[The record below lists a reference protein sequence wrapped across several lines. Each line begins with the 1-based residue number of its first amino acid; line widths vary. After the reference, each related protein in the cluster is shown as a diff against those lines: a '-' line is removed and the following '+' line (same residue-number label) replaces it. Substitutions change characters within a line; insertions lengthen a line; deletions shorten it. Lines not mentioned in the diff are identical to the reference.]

1 MPIVAQRLGNINV
14 TIMAK
19 TQVAKD
25 IVTKTLRV
33 EADGIPQYTH
43 TSVVLDLSQGAY
55 LIKYLETNVTESP
68 IIPYRQE
75 RRYIFGSNKAKIS
88 VVGDVVGPAFPTMP
102 MNASSMLR
110 KPFDCAEQNMFNFAV
125 NIYTLLYLRL
135 TGQRRSDLEKQ
146 AFKYLNIQYQR
157 QLSYKNSDGSFRAFR
172 WNNRPSVWMTAFC
185 ARILHKA
192 TFQEWENYLY
202 IDPDIIQDSIAWLL
216 KHQTQDGAF
225 VETSGNP
232 HNRRMNLT
240 SQIHGDHSNLRNIS
254 LTAHVLITLAEV
266 RDLRGDVG
274 AKASNARTSAQR
286 YLERMLHI
294 ITNYDDPY
302 ELSIVTYALNLVNS
316 VEAEEA
322 FNLLDQ
328 KMREVSGMRYWG
340 KDPIPPPKT
349 QIENN
354 RPFLL
359 PRLPNKYDSSNIE
372 TTAYGLLV
380 HIAKQAVIQK
390 EIVEWLNNQR
400 LYDAGWASTQDTV
413 IALQA
418 LIEYA
423 VQSRLREVIDI
434 TITIEAPSSTN
445 FSQII
450 HIGEENLSQLQ
461 EFDIPNPFGAVIVK
475 AQGSGLAIVQLDV
488 QYNVDWPHLQI
499 QPPVRAF
506 DLDVSATFS
515 GRNSSHITFRSCQRW
530 VYLEESSMS
539 GMAVL
544 EVTIPTGY
552 VIQQQELDVIVKS
565 SPLRNLEEA
574 RFYDR
579 KVVFYFDYVSLF
591 LMINFVSNV
600 LIYKTN
606 KFCELM
612 NSWIRRSLV
621 YRLLSSVG
629 IRSPI

>member
-1 MPIVAQRLGNINV
+1 
-14 TIMAK
+14 
-19 TQVAKD
+19 
-25 IVTKTLRV
+25 
-33 EADGIPQYTH
+33 
-43 TSVVLDLSQGAY
+43 
-55 LIKYLETNVTESP
+55 
-68 IIPYRQE
+68 
-75 RRYIFGSNKAKIS
+75 
-88 VVGDVVGPAFPTMP
+88 
-102 MNASSMLR
+102 
-110 KPFDCAEQNMFNFAV
+110 
-125 NIYTLLYLRL
+125 
-135 TGQRRSDLEKQ
+135 
-146 AFKYLNIQYQR
+146 
-157 QLSYKNSDGSFRAFR
+157 
-172 WNNRPSVWMTAFC
+172 
-185 ARILHKA
+185 
-192 TFQEWENYLY
+192 
-202 IDPDIIQDSIAWLL
+202 
-216 KHQTQDGAF
+216 
-225 VETSGNP
+225 
-232 HNRRMNLT
+232 
-240 SQIHGDHSNLRNIS
+240 
-254 LTAHVLITLAEV
+254 
-266 RDLRGDVG
+266 
-274 AKASNARTSAQR
+274 
-286 YLERMLHI
+286 
-294 ITNYDDPY
+294 
-302 ELSIVTYALNLVNS
+302 VTYALNLVNS

-579 KVVFYFDYVSLF
+579 KVVFYFDYLDSTFTCVSFTVQRWYPVANLTRYIPIRVYDYYAPERF
-591 LMINFVSNV
+591 NETMFNTQNLYYLSVCHVCGSYQCPYCPIFSGSSNLTPNLIFILVLTLLHINFIYSRFKNV
-600 LIYKTN
+600 VI
-606 KFCELM
+606 F
-612 NSWIRRSLV
+612 
-621 YRLLSSVG
+621 
-629 IRSPI
+629 

>member
-1 MPIVAQRLGNINV
+1 M
-14 TIMAK
+14 
-19 TQVAKD
+19 
-25 IVTKTLRV
+25 
-33 EADGIPQYTH
+33 
-43 TSVVLDLSQGAY
+43 
-55 LIKYLETNVTESP
+55 
-68 IIPYRQE
+68 
-75 RRYIFGSNKAKIS
+75 
-88 VVGDVVGPAFPTMP
+88 
-102 MNASSMLR
+102 
-110 KPFDCAEQNMFNFAV
+110 
-125 NIYTLLYLRL
+125 
-135 TGQRRSDLEKQ
+135 
-146 AFKYLNIQYQR
+146 
-157 QLSYKNSDGSFRAFR
+157 
-172 WNNRPSVWMTAFC
+172 
-185 ARILHKA
+185 
-192 TFQEWENYLY
+192 
-202 IDPDIIQDSIAWLL
+202 
-216 KHQTQDGAF
+216 
-225 VETSGNP
+225 
-232 HNRRMNLT
+232 
-240 SQIHGDHSNLRNIS
+240 
-254 LTAHVLITLAEV
+254 
-266 RDLRGDVG
+266 
-274 AKASNARTSAQR
+274 
-286 YLERMLHI
+286 
-294 ITNYDDPY
+294 NYDDPY

-340 KDPIPPPKT
+340 KDPIQPPKT

-372 TTAYGLLV
+372 TTAFGLLV

-423 VQSRLREVIDI
+423 VQSRLIEGTDI
-434 TITIEAPSSTN
+434 TVTIEAPSSRN
-445 FSQII
+445 FSEII

-475 AQGSGLAIVQLDV
+475 DQGSGLAIVQLDV

-506 DLDVSATFS
+506 DLDVSATFT

-530 VYLEESSMS
+530 VYLQESSMS

-579 KVVFYFDYVSLF
+579 KVVFYFDYVSLE
-591 LMINFVSNV
+591 IISNFVSNV
-600 LIYKTN
+600 FIHKTN
-606 KFCELM
+606 QF
-612 NSWIRRSLV
+612 S
-621 YRLLSSVG
+621 
-629 IRSPI
+629 